1 MSEYYRFDIPL
12 CERNALLTA
21 EDLQQYRDPLM
32 RGHAG
37 IDGQVPDERT
47 ADDPHPIA

>member
-32 RGHAG
+32 RGALG
-37 IDGQVPDERT
+37 FSGESVP
-47 ADDPHPIA
+47 PMGKS